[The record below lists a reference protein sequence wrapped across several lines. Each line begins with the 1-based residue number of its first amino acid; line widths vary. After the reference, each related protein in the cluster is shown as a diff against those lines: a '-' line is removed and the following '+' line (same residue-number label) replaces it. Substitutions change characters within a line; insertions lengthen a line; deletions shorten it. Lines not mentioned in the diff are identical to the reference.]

1 VSQGSV
7 EDCQE
12 REVGRLTFLDD
23 VFCAMKP
30 KMETDSETN
39 CAYMVA
45 SILGMDHNS
54 ERAAGQILVV
64 DDDAELCKLVSRYLG
79 AEGYSVDTVQTST
92 LGIERTLAG
101 GYDLVVLDVMLP
113 DIDGFEVL
121 RRIRATLSTPV
132 LMLTARGDDLDRI
145 LGLEIGADD
154 YLSKPFNTRE
164 LSARVRAILRRV
176 SRTRGN
182 RTAADVAS
190 IRIGDLELN
199 PGSRTVRCKGE
210 ALNLTTVEF
219 DLLQRL
225 LRSAGAVVGR
235 EELTKDVLGREF
247 SPYDRSID
255 THVWS
260 LRKKVGN
267 SDDGA
272 ERIKG
277 IRGVGYQYALADPGS
292 NS

>member
-1 VSQGSV
+1 MQRIAPIWWPESWGWIIN
-7 EDCQE
+7 
-12 REVGRLTFLDD
+12 RNKL
-23 VFCAMKP
+23 
-30 KMETDSETN
+30 
-39 CAYMVA
+39 
-45 SILGMDHNS
+45 
-54 ERAAGQILVV
+54 AGHILVV

-79 AEGYSVDTVQTST
+79 AEGYLVDTVQTSA

-164 LSARVRAILRRV
+164 LSARIRAILRRV
-176 SRTRGN
+176 SRTQDSG
-182 RTAADVAS
+182 TAADGAS

-210 ALNLTTVEF
+210 LINLTTVEF

-260 LRKKVGN
+260 LRKKVGS
-267 SDDGA
+267 SDDGT

-292 NS
+292 SSRP

>member
-1 VSQGSV
+1 
-7 EDCQE
+7 
-12 REVGRLTFLDD
+12 
-23 VFCAMKP
+23 
-30 KMETDSETN
+30 
-39 CAYMVA
+39 
-45 SILGMDHNS
+45 
-54 ERAAGQILVV
+54 
-64 DDDAELCKLVSRYLG
+64 
-79 AEGYSVDTVQTST
+79 
-92 LGIERTLAG
+92 
-101 GYDLVVLDVMLP
+101 MLP

-121 RRIRATLSTPV
+121 RRIRATLNTPV

-176 SRTRGN
+176 SRTQGSG
-182 RTAADVAS
+182 TAADLAS

-199 PGSRTVRCKGE
+199 AGSRTVRCKGE
-210 ALNLTTVEF
+210 LLNLTTVEF

-267 SDDGA
+267 SDDGT

-292 NS
+292 SSSP

>member
-1 VSQGSV
+1 MG
-7 EDCQE
+7 
-12 REVGRLTFLDD
+12 
-23 VFCAMKP
+23 
-30 KMETDSETN
+30 
-39 CAYMVA
+39 
-45 SILGMDHNS
+45 IDHKS
-54 ERAAGQILVV
+54 ERVAGQILVV

-176 SRTRGN
+176 SRTQGSGA
-182 RTAADVAS
+182 AADVAS

-199 PGSRTVRCKGE
+199 AGSRTVRCKGE
-210 ALNLTTVEF
+210 VLNLTTVEF

-235 EELTKDVLGREF
+235 EELTKDVLGRDF

-267 SDDGA
+267 SDDGT

-292 NS
+292 NSQP